1 MGDLGSRRSF
11 LARAGQ
17 LAAGWALSPSLAVA
31 SQAGASGD
39 ATRLAVASQF
49 PRGQDGYELQRIGA
63 VWQALKPPRYPD
75 LIVQAR
81 SEADVV
87 EVLRYARARRT
98 TVAVKGGG
106 HNYVASYL
114 RNGGILLDVSNL
126 REVDVDTSRAL
137 VHARPGVRHVLIRTC
152 PRSRRRRR
160 DVARL

>member
-1 MGDLGSRRSF
+1 M
-11 LARAGQ
+11 
-17 LAAGWALSPSLAVA
+17 
-31 SQAGASGD
+31 
-39 ATRLAVASQF
+39 
-49 PRGQDGYELQRIGA
+49 GA

-75 LIVQAR
+75 LIVHAR

-126 REVDVDTSRAL
+126 REVDVDTSQAL
-137 VHARPGVRHVLIRTC
+137 VHARPGIRAAELC
-152 PRSRRRRR
+152 E
-160 DVARL
+160 RLKSQGLAFPLAHSASV